1 MSNNEILEDIF
12 ETISKKIV
20 NEYLKEIKV
29 VVIENKNSK
38 YKYKYSNDLEPSTI
52 KNSIKKNIDTIV
64 NHITKNLDIK
74 DKDSINKIIKEHIDS
89 NSFKESIS
97 KLSSTFVTVKKYTSE
112 EVRNMYYRHLKFNL
126 MNSNIKEKI
135 LALATETSFKS
146 WIRRRWKLVGGGYG
160 MVLFILFLTYYV
172 FISDNE

>member
-74 DKDSINKIIKEHIDS
+74 DKDSINKIIKDHVDS
-89 NSFKESIS
+89 NRFKESIS
-97 KLSSTFVTVKKYTSE
+97 KEY
-112 EVRNMYYRHLKFNL
+112 
-126 MNSNIKEKI
+126 
-135 LALATETSFKS
+135 
-146 WIRRRWKLVGGGYG
+146 
-160 MVLFILFLTYYV
+160 
-172 FISDNE
+172 